1 MILRCMIPYVQRSAD
16 SGGASKEAPQTRNHQ
31 QIPVILCADSRL
43 IPSDSP
49 QRFHDSPAATCAAAA
64 VILDASSAP
73 EGGITRWAHAGAR

>member
-43 IPSDSP
+43 IPS
-49 QRFHDSPAATCAAAA
+49 AAA